1 MFRFRLLL
9 ADFCR
14 IRETVN
20 NNWDRYVA
28 GRLDLAAAA
37 VTTNMALMLANQL
50 EDAAQV
56 ELARIV
62 GKMDAHRQATVQQLA
77 KTLNVSEIMANS
89 ILQSNVY
96 LPLYNQVLKGPK
108 SQCPSEEYQLE
119 EKIFFHTF
127 QVMADWHTGCL
138 LRRVGQNRLRSQE
151 GSHGSH
157 VYSGLWET
165 VNIEEKKKC
174 HRAFVLETLI
184 ELHFL
189 GSLKEKAPVQ
199 DLLSRGVAFAVESK
213 TVHLSAIFGLHLL
226 FTIHL
231 KLKDAGLSERPLRSL
246 TQFLSVAAP
255 KASTL
260 SAILPTETSR
270 DMIKP
275 TYQHI
280 KELQGDIFEKLK
292 VATKAGV
299 VSATP
304 FFTLVRHP
312 ILCGLVL
319 HTTRVLVQD
328 TALALERN
336 LGAINAAAHLGN
348 AFTQEGYI
356 QTIGSLQLTVHL
368 QGDKSFFLGGKR
380 PTATDM
386 YLEAYGLAIGWSL
399 ANLAPI
405 SRRGKNLAA
414 RKNKVEFVA
423 PALFSRATE
432 SHLRDPLR
440 RLFLSEVDLI
450 NMLSEANQRMR
461 EIYNSPRAAGLAS
474 NMPSPLQH
482 AAALIHAEVPMLEH
496 SYMFSMEVAWRAL
509 RGVQA
514 ALGGGELVD
523 SVEEIV
529 GRVFQESNLSDEAVM
544 RRLSRHFATAVS
556 KGDKEK

>member
-1 MFRFRLLL
+1 
-9 ADFCR
+9 
-14 IRETVN
+14 
-20 NNWDRYVA
+20 
-28 GRLDLAAAA
+28 
-37 VTTNMALMLANQL
+37 MALMLANQL

-62 GKMDAHRQATVQQLA
+62 RNMDAHRRATVQQLA

-96 LPLYNQVLKGPK
+96 LPLYNQVLKGPQ
-108 SQCPSEEYQLE
+108 SQCPTEEYELE

-138 LRRVGQNRLRSQE
+138 LRRVGQNRLRTQE

-157 VYSGLWET
+157 VYPGLWES
-165 VNIEEKKKC
+165 VKIEEKKKC
-174 HRAFVLETLI
+174 HRAFVMETLT

-199 DLLSRGVAFAVESK
+199 DLLSRGVASAVESK
-213 TVHLSAIFGLHLL
+213 TIHLSAIFGLHLL

-260 SAILPTETSR
+260 SAILPTEKSR

-292 VATKAGV
+292 VATKADV

-304 FFTLVRHP
+304 FFSLVRHP

-336 LGAINAAAHLGN
+336 LGAINAAVHLGN
-348 AFTQEGYI
+348 AFMQEGYI

-380 PTATDM
+380 PTAKDM
-386 YLEAYGLAIGWSL
+386 YLEAYGRGR
-399 ANLAPI
+399 NL
-405 SRRGKNLAA
+405 GA

-423 PALFSRATE
+423 PAPFSRATE

-450 NMLSEANQRMR
+450 NMLSEANQKMR

-474 NMPSPLQH
+474 TMPSPLQH
-482 AAALIHAEVPMLEH
+482 AAALLHTEVPMLEH

-529 GRVFQESNLSDEAVM
+529 GRVFQESNLADEAVM
-544 RRLSRHFATAVS
+544 RRLSRHFAMTVS
-556 KGDKEK
+556 QGGKKK